1 VSAAEVETTGIVS
14 RLAVFGYASLVSP
27 ASAAQTLGR
36 PVTGATPARL
46 EGWAR
51 GWTLGREQA
60 ASEKTFARPD
70 GSVPRFCLGL
80 NLDPAADAAAPNGVL
95 IELTEAE
102 LERLDLREI
111 RYSRVDV
118 TDTIVA
124 PDGVG
129 LDRVITY
136 VARPEHHH
144 PTPPEDAIVVSTY
157 PATVEAAFDRLGP
170 GQLDLFRSTT
180 APIPVELTAATLIR
194 DAIPEGNPRA
204 W

>member
-1 VSAAEVETTGIVS
+1 VEATGIVS
-14 RLAVFGYASLVSP
+14 GLAVFGYASLVSP

-36 PVTGATPARL
+36 PVTGAAPARL

-60 ASEKTFARPD
+60 RSEKTFARPD

-80 NLDPAADAAAPNGVL
+80 NLDPAAEAPAPNGVL
-95 IELTEAE
+95 IEVSEDE

-111 RYSRVDV
+111 RYRRVDV
-118 TDTIVA
+118 TDAIDA
-124 PDGVG
+124 AGGVDPG
-129 LDRVITY
+129 HVITY

-144 PTPPEDAIVVSTY
+144 PIPPDDAIVVSTY
-157 PATVEAAFDRLGP
+157 PAAIEAAFAALGP
-170 GQLDLFRSTT
+170 GQLDLFRATT
-180 APIPVELTAATLIR
+180 APIPVELTGATLVR

>member
-1 VSAAEVETTGIVS
+1 MAAGVS
-14 RLAVFGYASLVSP
+14 RGPRIAVFGYASLVSP

-36 PVTGATPARL
+36 PVTGAMPARL

-51 GWTLGREQA
+51 GWTLGREQS

-70 GSVPRFCLGL
+70 GSLPRFCLGL
-80 NLDPAADAAAPNGVL
+80 NLDPAPDAPAPNGVL

-111 RYSRVDV
+111 RYHRVDV
-118 TDTIVA
+118 TDAVA
-124 PDGVG
+124 AADRVEF
-129 LDRVITY
+129 DRVITY

-144 PTPPEDAIVVSTY
+144 PTAPDDAVVISTY
-157 PATVEAAFDRLGP
+157 PATIEDAFERLGP
-170 GQLDLFRSTT
+170 GQLDLFRATT
-180 APIPVELTAATLIR
+180 TPIPVEVTDGTLVR

>member
-1 VSAAEVETTGIVS
+1 MA

-27 ASAAQTLGR
+27 ESAAQTLGR
-36 PVTGATPARL
+36 PVEAAIPARL

-60 ASEKTFARPD
+60 KSEKTFARPD

-80 NLDPAADAAAPNGVL
+80 NLDPDADAPPPNGVL
-95 IELTEAE
+95 IELTEPE
-102 LERLDLREI
+102 LDRLDLREI
-111 RYSRVDV
+111 RYRRVEV
-118 TDTIVA
+118 TDSVVA
-124 PDGVG
+124 PDGVEF
-129 LDRVITY
+129 DRVITY

-144 PTPPEDAIVVSTY
+144 PTPPADAIVISTY
-157 PATVEAAFDRLGP
+157 PAAIEAAFDRLGP

-180 APIPVELTAATLIR
+180 AAIPVELTAATLIANR
-194 DAIPEGNPRA
+194 IPPGNPRD